1 MQLMLMM
8 QHGNNSQDKYV
19 IAAKHENNLRSKISL
34 QSLEIKTALLQK
46 KMDKEETFFGDIIDP
61 LAPRAKVTFMVMS
74 ARSHFSL
81 RDAIRN
87 SWALEKK
94 NFFFVVG
101 GLACK
106 IPPAYRSK
114 FKMENH
120 HCEPGPEPVPE
131 NVYRSYQMDI
141 KQEQI
146 NLEAE
151 AAEHSDLFLAP
162 MMDTY
167 GGLPRKVKEALRYCL
182 TVNHG
187 SDWCM
192 KVDDDMIVRTE
203 QIERALSAYDHHKN
217 MIVGRIRRG
226 VGVPK
231 GGKWADHEYTK
242 PQYPPFCNGDG
253 WIVPHHLAQ
262 LIVDHDGF
270 EYQGEDVSMGIW
282 LDELTTEFNLWQ
294 KMQQKEMLVKVYQ
307 SFPKNVTN
315 GLISPSDNILKRR
328 SITLSRL
335 IKEFNK
341 AKKEE
346 ETYWQQKNL
355 NPKLFHNRPNDR
367 SGNYSHLNHEMFAM
381 YIKLAHSSYTKY
393 HYASSLMEEKNEKIW
408 NINKKKRMYQHFQNI
423 QNGIMF
429 GLEPTP
435 AVLQANQFKKNLFGT
450 FLEKQG
456 SILTNSTSL
465 FLNKMVVATFLEN
478 NILQLGT
485 AALSTTSSSLSK
497 NMFQDLDD
505 HYVSS
510 SANEKDVA
518 EVTRLVHE
526 NLKLQY
532 ENDQLKTSFKNYKI
546 EMTHKLKGI
555 VLNKFQQDIRNNLEQ
570 WMSLFLNSQL
580 KATPWHVTWTET
592 RVFAQFQGDRYA
604 DCTNKKF
611 LIIGHNLSP
620 GLIKRCG
627 KICVPGKYAM
637 NNGWGH
643 ETTCT
648 ECDVGKYAEEDNS
661 QLCTQCEAGKAN
673 PFKGSSNSSDC
684 ATCKKDTYSSE
695 TGAGVCSSCGAG
707 KYSDSRTIFTVD
719 LCKNC
724 PRGYYAAQEGRQ
736 SCSKCETGMYSTETT
751 AATVACENCMVGRYS
766 YIEKIEDDPNTNTK
780 MVCKSCSVGMYCHI
794 LAFFDVDGT

>member
-8 QHGNNSQDKYV
+8 QHGNNFQDKYV

-34 QSLEIKTALLQK
+34 QSLEIKSALLQK

-61 LAPRAKVTFMVMS
+61 LAPRAKVTFMVLS

-106 IPPAYRSK
+106 IPPDYRSK

-131 NVYRSYQMDI
+131 DVYREYQMDI

-203 QIERALSAYDHHKN
+203 KIERALSAYDNQKN
-217 MIVGRIRRG
+217 MIVGRVRRN

-282 LDELTTEFNLWQ
+282 LDELTKEFNLWQ
-294 KMQQKEMLVKVYQ
+294 TMFQLEMLVKVYQ
-307 SFPKNVTN
+307 SFPVDK
-315 GLISPSDNILKRR
+315 KRS
-328 SITLSRL
+328 SILSRL
-335 IKEFNK
+335 IKEEAK
-341 AKKEE
+341 AKRAE
-346 ETYWQQKNL
+346 ETYWQTKNL
-355 NPKLFHNRPNDR
+355 NPKLFHNHPNDE
-367 SGNYSHLNHEMFAM
+367 SDYYSHLNHEKFAM
-381 YIKLAHSSYTKY
+381 HIKLEHSSYTKY
-393 HYASSLMEEKNEKIW
+393 HYASSLMEEKNEVAW

-423 QNGIMF
+423 QSGTMF
-429 GLEPTP
+429 GLERDPT
-435 AVLQANQFKKNLFGT
+435 AMQVNQNRKQLFNSFLKQAIET
-450 FLEKQG
+450 
-456 SILTNSTSL
+456 INSTSY
-465 FLNKMVVATFLEN
+465 FLNKEVVANFLED
-478 NILQLGT
+478 NIQLPIFNSKT
-485 AALSTTSSSLSK
+485 QATNHHLHHKSIFQRRRANTLLNTRVQTSK
-497 NMFQDLDD
+497 D
-505 HYVSS
+505 HHVSS
-510 SANEKDVA
+510 SIEDKKDKKEMVQDS
-518 EVTRLVHE
+518 RLLHK

-532 ENDQLKTSFKNYKI
+532 NKI
-546 EMTHKLKGI
+546 EITNQSKVQLLPK
-555 VLNKFQQDIRNNLEQ
+555 VDTFQQQIRNNLES
-570 WMSLFLNSQL
+570 WMAKFLSSQIQS
-580 KATPWHVTWTET
+580 KPWHVTWTET
-592 RVFAQFQGDRYA
+592 TAFAQFQGDRNV
-604 DCTNKKF
+604 DCSNKKF

-620 GLIKRCG
+620 GLIKSCG
-627 KICVPGKYAM
+627 TICAPGKSTRGA
-637 NNGWGH
+637 G
-643 ETTCT
+643 TKTACA
-648 ECDVGKYAEEDNS
+648 ECDVGQYAEEDGS
-661 QLCTQCEAGKAN
+661 QLCTKCEVGKAN

-684 ATCKKDTYSSE
+684 VTCSIGTYSRE
-695 TGAGVCSSCGAG
+695 TGAGVCSSCSAG
-707 KYSDSRTIFTVD
+707 KFSDSSTIEKVQM
-719 LCKNC
+719 CKSC
-724 PRGYYAAQEGRQ
+724 ARGYYNGQVGRTT
-736 SCSKCETGMYSTETT
+736 CSKCETGMYSTETT
-751 AATVACENCMVGRYS
+751 AATTPCENCMVGRYEEYS
-766 YIEKIEDDPNTNTK
+766 STEMGKK
-780 MVCKSCSVGMYCHI
+780 LSCKSCSIGMYCHM
-794 LAFFDVDGT
+794 LHFFS

>member
-1 MQLMLMM
+1 
-8 QHGNNSQDKYV
+8 
-19 IAAKHENNLRSKISL
+19 
-34 QSLEIKTALLQK
+34 
-46 KMDKEETFFGDIIDP
+46 
-61 LAPRAKVTFMVMS
+61 
-74 ARSHFSL
+74 
-81 RDAIRN
+81 
-87 SWALEKK
+87 
-94 NFFFVVG
+94 
-101 GLACK
+101 
-106 IPPAYRSK
+106 
-114 FKMENH
+114 
-120 HCEPGPEPVPE
+120 
-131 NVYRSYQMDI
+131 
-141 KQEQI
+141 
-146 NLEAE
+146 
-151 AAEHSDLFLAP
+151 
-162 MMDTY
+162 
-167 GGLPRKVKEALRYCL
+167 
-182 TVNHG
+182 
-187 SDWCM
+187 
-192 KVDDDMIVRTE
+192 
-203 QIERALSAYDHHKN
+203 
-217 MIVGRIRRG
+217 
-226 VGVPK
+226 
-231 GGKWADHEYTK
+231 
-242 PQYPPFCNGDG
+242 
-253 WIVPHHLAQ
+253 
-262 LIVDHDGF
+262 
-270 EYQGEDVSMGIW
+270 
-282 LDELTTEFNLWQ
+282 
-294 KMQQKEMLVKVYQ
+294 
-307 SFPKNVTN
+307 
-315 GLISPSDNILKRR
+315 
-328 SITLSRL
+328 
-335 IKEFNK
+335 
-341 AKKEE
+341 
-346 ETYWQQKNL
+346 
-355 NPKLFHNRPNDR
+355 
-367 SGNYSHLNHEMFAM
+367 
-381 YIKLAHSSYTKY
+381 
-393 HYASSLMEEKNEKIW
+393 
-408 NINKKKRMYQHFQNI
+408 MYQHFQNI

-532 ENDQLKTSFKNYKI
+532 ENDQLKTSFKQYKI

-555 VLNKFQQDIRNNLEQ
+555 VLNQFQQDIRNNLEQ
-570 WMSLFLNSQL
+570 WMSMFLNSQI

-592 RVFAQFQGDRYA
+592 RAFAQFQGDRYA

-637 NNGWGH
+637 NNGWGY

-684 ATCKKDTYSSE
+684 ATCKKDTYSTE